1 VRPLAMRIEE
11 ATAKAAELTRQLL
24 AMGRRQTLE
33 VRPLRV
39 GEIVADLVP
48 MLERVLPE
56 DFELDVNDEA
66 PEAWVRGDRNEL
78 ERVILN
84 LVLNARDAMPRG
96 GTIELRTAVVTLG
109 RGHRNSGSDIYVRM
123 SVRDYGHGMDRETQT
138 LIFEPFFTTKELGR
152 GTGLGLATVQ
162 GVVEQH
168 EGFVEVESQLDRG
181 STFHVYFPLS
191 AAPRDSQVPESPP
204 SGETPLDGGG
214 ARILL
219 VEDDALVRKLAHD
232 VLADAGF
239 DVIVALDG
247 ERALELAA
255 DLDKPIDLLLT
266 DVIMPRASGPEI
278 ARVLRDARPDLRV
291 LYMSGHPADELGA
304 RGLVERDVDLLRKP
318 FGIEELIARVARA
331 LRVTMR

>member
-1 VRPLAMRIEE
+1 
-11 ATAKAAELTRQLL
+11 
-24 AMGRRQTLE
+24 
-33 VRPLRV
+33 
-39 GEIVADLVP
+39 
-48 MLERVLPE
+48 
-56 DFELDVNDEA
+56 
-66 PEAWVRGDRNEL
+66 VRGDRNEL

-96 GTIELRTAVVTLG
+96 GTIELRTAVVTLDRSSPRTG
-109 RGHRNSGSDIYVRM
+109 SGVYVRM

-181 STFHVYFPLS
+181 STFHVFFPLAS
-191 AAPRDSQVPESPP
+191 PPRESQAPELPP

-214 ARILL
+214 ATVLL

-239 DVIVALDG
+239 SVLVAMDG
-247 ERALELAA
+247 ERAIELAA
-255 DLDKPIDLLLT
+255 DLDKPVDLLLT

-278 ARVLRDARPDLRV
+278 ARVLRESRPDLRV

-304 RGLVERDVDLLRKP
+304 RGLVERDVDLLRKL
-318 FGIEELIARVARA
+318 FGIEELTGRVLRA
-331 LRVTMR
+331 MRSQQR